1 MKLERLSRDEFDRL
15 AALTRLPENSK
26 AMAAAVLVD
35 GRVQVDVA
43 AEWGVQKQLVSRIVA
58 SINRVYMAS
67 TTASDGVV
75 RLSLELPESLAL
87 ELGTLLE
94 SIKKSPDTALV
105 FAAVAKANAGIRSAI
120 RLLK

>member
-43 AEWGVQKQLVSRIVA
+43 TEWGVQKQLVSRIVA

-94 SIKKSPDTALV
+94 SIKKSSDAALV
-105 FAAVAKANAGIRSAI
+105 SAAVTKANAGIRSAV

>member
-1 MKLERLSRDEFDRL
+1 MKRERLSRDELDRL

-35 GRVQVDVA
+35 GRAQVDVA
-43 AEWGVQKQLVSRIVA
+43 TEWGVHKQLVSRIIA
-58 SINRVYMAS
+58 SINRVYKAS

-94 SIKKSPDTALV
+94 SIKTNPDASLVAAALT
-105 FAAVAKANAGIRSAI
+105 KANAGIRSAN

>member
-15 AALTRLPENSK
+15 AALTRLPENSR

-43 AEWGVQKQLVSRIVA
+43 AEWGVQKQVVSRIIA
-58 SINRVYMAS
+58 TINRVYMAS

-94 SIKKSPDTALV
+94 SIKKSSDAALV
-105 FAAVAKANAGIRSAI
+105 SAAIAKANAGIRSAI